1 MHSVCWLNHFAKS
14 PVLENNFDEVLWKG
28 KQETAK
34 DDMAGLQ
41 SGNKI

>member
-1 MHSVCWLNHFAKS
+1 MHMYDMISFHIS
-14 PVLENNFDEVLWKG
+14 

-34 DDMAGLQ
+34 DGMAGLQ